1 MLNLTKD
8 CLFVAAKYL
17 KFFRLLILPAS
28 FSVSPSS
35 IYTYLKS
42 KHFPCNFCQFP
53 ITPLVHFAS
62 FMEVYFVYIQKQSL
76 TEAILTIILKSGL
89 QMIFYFFQILQQGKY
104 LDFKRIK

>member
-76 TEAILTIILKSGL
+76 TEAILTVILKSGL